1 MKTCSKVSVFR
12 EMQMHIKTMSYQF
25 TPVRM
30 GKKGERE
37 MTTGAQESSCAVGS
51 SLHGPSILERNLALP
66 CEIKYA
72 YLFLSDS
79 TPPSL
84 LTES

>member
-1 MKTCSKVSVFR
+1 
-12 EMQMHIKTMSYQF
+12 
-25 TPVRM
+25 
-30 GKKGERE
+30 
-37 MTTGAQESSCAVGS
+37 MTSGAEESSCTVGS
-51 SLHGPSILERNLALP
+51 SLHGPSILERTLALL

-84 LTES
+84 LTESQLLLEAVTRDQGQTVIDLGYY

>member
-1 MKTCSKVSVFR
+1 
-12 EMQMHIKTMSYQF
+12 
-25 TPVRM
+25 
-30 GKKGERE
+30 

-84 LTES
+84 LTESQLLLKAVTRDQGQTVIDLGYY

>member
-1 MKTCSKVSVFR
+1 
-12 EMQMHIKTMSYQF
+12 
-25 TPVRM
+25 
-30 GKKGERE
+30 
-37 MTTGAQESSCAVGS
+37 MTSGAQESSCTVG

-72 YLFLSDS
+72 YLFLRDS

-84 LTES
+84 LTESQLLLEAVTRDQGQTVIDLGYY